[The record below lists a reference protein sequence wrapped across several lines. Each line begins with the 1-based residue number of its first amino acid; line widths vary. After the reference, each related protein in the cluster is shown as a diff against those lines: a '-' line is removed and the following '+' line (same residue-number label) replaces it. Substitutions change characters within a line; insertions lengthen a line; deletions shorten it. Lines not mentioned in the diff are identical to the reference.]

1 MACWMPSTVLE
12 AAERNRHSLC
22 PREATARCTG
32 CPRGGEGHSGRGGGA
47 YLVREIREGLPEK
60 ETGRTIG
67 IRQIIGSGGAMRVL
81 PAKGQRGL

>member
-47 YLVREIREGLPEK
+47 YLVRELREGLPEK
-60 ETGRTIG
+60 ETGRMIG